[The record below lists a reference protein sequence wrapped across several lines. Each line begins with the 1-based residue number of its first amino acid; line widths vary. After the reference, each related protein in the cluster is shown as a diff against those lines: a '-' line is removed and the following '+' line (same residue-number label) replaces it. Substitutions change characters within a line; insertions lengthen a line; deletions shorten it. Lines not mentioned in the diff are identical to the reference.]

1 MWPVFGRLNVRV
13 VFGDEQKLYITW
25 FVTHCDWVGAFYILY
40 NACKKFCCTVQN
52 LCFGRR
58 QKKIFFCSESHP
70 PDKLPIIMLGSVCG
84 GAILTTLWH
93 FLLLAGEVAVA
104 EREGGGAPNSLRCL
118 LSLECPWGAG
128 RWRRRT
134 TVTRRTRARWWR
146 WWRPTKS
153 ARRGEERPPSFCVGL
168 VFYLCSFCY
177 CILRINLFTSC
188 PMSSKWSANLQEQN
202 NGRNGFCREA
212 WENCRFTGPLMSE
225 LGRN

>member
-1 MWPVFGRLNVRV
+1 MWMLLLKIAMYHLCFWSVLGVMK
-13 VFGDEQKLYITW
+13 KLYITW

-104 EREGGGAPNSLRCL
+104 EREGGRAPNSLRCL

-128 RWRRRT
+128 RWRRT

-153 ARRGEERPPSFCVGL
+153 PRRGEERPPSFWIGL
-168 VFYLCSFCY
+168 IFYLCSICY
-177 CILRINLFTSC
+177 CSLRINLF
-188 PMSSKWSANLQEQN
+188 
-202 NGRNGFCREA
+202 
-212 WENCRFTGPLMSE
+212 
-225 LGRN
+225 